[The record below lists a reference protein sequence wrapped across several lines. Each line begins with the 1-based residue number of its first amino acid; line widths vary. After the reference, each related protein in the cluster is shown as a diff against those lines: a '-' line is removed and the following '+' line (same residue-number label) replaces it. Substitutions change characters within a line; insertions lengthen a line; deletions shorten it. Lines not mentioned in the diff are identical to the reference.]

1 MNGIVWRCALS
12 GCGRLLAATVLVLI
26 LQHSAFSEDQIT
38 VQSGSTAVIATS
50 DKPLKNTSGQVKG
63 SLIVGESAGSPKP
76 YSLLYVAPKTSS
88 GFVETV
94 RYSNGTDHA
103 VQVSVTSAS
112 ESAIYSQS
120 FKALFALF
128 VLATILES
136 GLAVIFNW
144 RPFVQLFDARG
155 MKTIVSVAFA
165 LFFVTL
171 FDFDILTRL
180 VDLYSDAKQTSSVPC
195 RFITALVLAGGS
207 AGVNNLLVALG
218 FRSVK
223 TAEQTT
229 PKPAATEAWVA
240 IRLIRDKAVGPVF
253 VLIGTQGVT
262 PAVAGTI
269 SGSSRDSSILRYF
282 VRDYGR
288 FPASGGHSVAP
299 LQSYL
304 IRLEGTDKSGTRLT
318 TTWGPY
324 ALAPGA
330 IVDIALRV

>member
-180 VDLYSDAKQTSSVPC
+180 VDLYSDAKQTSSVPG